1 MGRPERPV
9 NPEDGHVQMLAWQLR
24 QLRAAAGR
32 PSYRRLAQRA
42 HYSSSTLADAAK
54 GERLPSLEV
63 TVAYARACGG
73 DPDEWR
79 RRWTT
84 ASEALA
90 DLGAARPADDAQGAP
105 SPYRGLLPFEAEDA
119 AWFFGRDDLVR
130 RLVDRVGRL
139 PVVAVLG
146 ASGSGKSSLLRAGLV
161 GAVADVD
168 SWRVMLTTPTDRPLD
183 ALSDQVAKLSGRDVR
198 QLRAELRE
206 DPATADVTIRAALPP
221 GARALLVVDQFEEI
235 FTLCDDPEERT
246 AFVDT
251 LVDVAVGEGRR
262 TTVVLGVRADFLAHV
277 TRLPRLLDALGDEAQ
292 VLVGPPSAEELR
304 AIVVAP
310 AERAGVLVDPDLV
323 ATVLATAGAEPGA
336 LPLLSHALRETW
348 RGRTGQRLTLAGYS
362 DTGGLGSAIARSAER
377 VYAELD
383 GAERAAA
390 RRILL
395 RLSALGDGTDDT
407 RRRIARGELDGVA
420 DPAVTDRVL
429 ARLADARLV
438 VLGDGRV
445 EMAHEAL
452 IRAWPRLHRWLGDDR
467 ANLHVHRRLTE
478 AAGTWGKLDRD
489 PGALYRGAQLTIA
502 RTWAQDRR
510 HELNEAEGAFLD
522 ASVALADA
530 AEAAARRRARLRTVL
545 VAAMAVLLV
554 LAVVGGAVALQQRGV
569 ATDRQRLA
577 TAHQLSLT
585 ARSLVA
591 SDPAL
596 AGLVGVEAFRLHPDA
611 ETRGAVVSAAAV
623 GELRTEID
631 AGGPTKYGVAVSP
644 DGTLVASGGL
654 DGRVVLW
661 DARTGAERAV
671 VAAHDGRSGRRV
683 EFSADG
689 GLLAATSNEQVGGQD
704 RSSVL
709 VWDVANGRPR
719 LELDRTG
726 ITQLAFSGD
735 GGKLALGARDG
746 GVELIDVAS
755 GAARKWTA
763 HRTRVQSLSFSP
775 DRSLLVTTA
784 STDGGPIVWDAAT
797 GARVTTLPV
806 QRIHTVGFAT
816 TGRTVMA
823 ASEGDGVTGWDL
835 TGPAPRKAYELADP
849 TPRVWGASAPR
860 AGHVAIVDY
869 DGVITMWDTATRLP
883 VATYRDRYGVEALA
897 VALSPDASVLAS
909 VGFDGTIVV
918 RHRPVPPFGGHG
930 AAVADI
936 AVAPDGRVA
945 TAGRDRTVRIWD
957 PDGRP
962 LATLAGH
969 SDTVEAVAFGPD
981 GTTLA
986 AATRDNVVTLWSVDR
1001 AEKLATI
1008 PFTGIGTA
1016 SDVEFGPGGRE
1027 VFATSLKRFRWD
1039 IGDPARPREVPFT
1052 SAAFVASVLKPSAD
1066 GRFIVSANTAGGV
1079 MFWDPADDER
1089 LHAFSSDRGSVLDLA
1104 LRPDDA
1110 VVAVAGA
1117 DRTVKLLDTSTY
1129 EVSATLVG
1137 HTAPVQR
1144 VAYSRDGRMLAS
1156 VGLNAEIIVWDLDA
1170 RRPLMR
1176 LTGHAATVHS
1186 LAFTADGD
1194 LLTGGGD
1201 GRIVR
1206 WDLDPAASADRVCA
1220 AVGRNL
1226 TPGEWAAHLPTEPYR
1241 PTCA

>member
-1 MGRPERPV
+1 V

-161 GAVADVD
+161 GAVADDD

-348 RGRTGQRLTLAGYS
+348 RGRTGHRLTLAGYT

-390 RRILL
+390 RRVLL

-596 AGLVGVEAFRLHPDA
+596 AGLVAVEAFRLHPDA

-644 DGTLVASGGL
+644 DGTLVASGGA

-661 DARTGAERAV
+661 DARTGAERATV
-671 VAAHDGRSGRRV
+671 VEHDGLSARQV
-683 EFSADG
+683 AFSDDG
-689 GLLAATSNEQVGGQD
+689 GLLASTAIEPVGGDD
-704 RSSVL
+704 RAMIL
-709 VWDVANGRPR
+709 VWDVTSRRPV
-719 LELDRTG
+719 LELRRTG
-726 ITQLAFSGD
+726 LTQHLAFAGD
-735 GGKLALGARDG
+735 GSRLAVGYRDG
-746 GVELIDVAS
+746 SVETIDVPS
-755 GAARKWTA
+755 GTGRKWAA
-763 HRTRVQSLSFSP
+763 HRARVQSLSFSP

-784 STDGGPIVWDAAT
+784 SADGGPVVWDVAT
-797 GARVTTLPV
+797 GARVAVLPA
-806 QRIHTVGFAT
+806 QRVHTVRFAR
-816 TGRTVMA
+816 TGRVVMA
-823 ASEGDGVTGWDL
+823 ASEHNGVTGWDL
-835 TGPAPRKAYELADP
+835 AGPTPRKAYELANP
-849 TPRVWGASAPR
+849 TPRVWGASEPR
-860 AGHVAIVDY
+860 ADHLAIVDY
-869 DGVITMWDTATRLP
+869 DGVITVWDTLTRMP
-883 VATYRDRYGVEALA
+883 IATYRDRYGVEALA
-897 VALSPDASVLAS
+897 VTLSPDASVLAS

-918 RHRPVPPFGGHG
+918 RHRPVPAFGGHG

-945 TAGRDRTVRIWD
+945 TAGRDRTVRIWTA
-957 PDGRP
+957 DGRP

-969 SDTVEAVAFGPD
+969 PDTVEAVAFGPD

-986 AATRDNVVTLWSVDR
+986 AATRDNTVVLWSVDR

-1008 PFTGIGTA
+1008 PFPGVGTA
-1016 SDVEFGPGGRE
+1016 SDLTFGPGGRE
-1027 VFATSLKRFRWD
+1027 VFAASLKRFRWD
-1039 IGDPARPREVPFT
+1039 ISDPTHPREVAFV
-1052 SAAFVASVLKPSAD
+1052 SAAFVASRIAPSKD
-1066 GRFIVSANTAGGV
+1066 GTFIVSASPTGGV
-1079 MFWDPADDER
+1079 LFWDAADDER
-1089 LHAFSSDRGSVLDLA
+1089 LHTLSSDKGAVLDIA
-1104 LRPDDA
+1104 LRPDDR

-1117 DRTVKLLDTSTY
+1117 DRTVKLVDTRTY
-1129 EVSATLVG
+1129 AVSATLAG

-1144 VAYSRDGRMLAS
+1144 VVYSRDGRMLAS
-1156 VGLNAEIIVWDLDA
+1156 AGLNGEIIVWDLGSGQ
-1170 RRPLMR
+1170 PLTR
-1176 LTGHAATVHS
+1176 LSGHAATVHS
-1186 LAFTADGD
+1186 LAFTADGN
-1194 LLTGGGD
+1194 LLSGD
-1201 GRIVR
+1201 GEGRVVR

>member
-24 QLRAAAGR
+24 QLRAAAGA

-42 HYSSSTLADAAK
+42 HYSTSTLADAAK

-63 TVAYARACGG
+63 TLAYAVACGG

-90 DLGAARPADDAQGAP
+90 AGGVTPPADHEQAP
-105 SPYRGLLPFEAEDA
+105 SPYRGLLAFEAEDA

-130 RLVDRVGRL
+130 RLVERVGRS

-146 ASGSGKSSLLRAGLV
+146 ASGSGKSSLLRAGLI
-161 GAVADVD
+161 GAVAEDET
-168 SWRVMLTTPTDRPLD
+168 WRVMLTTPTDRPLD
-183 ALSDQVAKLSGRDVR
+183 ALSDQVAKLSERDVR

-221 GARALLVVDQFEEI
+221 GGRALLVVDQFEEI
-235 FTLCDDPEERT
+235 FTLCDDHAERE
-246 AFVDT
+246 AFVDA

-277 TRLPRLLDALGDEAQ
+277 TRLPRLLDALGDDAQ
-292 VLVGPPSAEELR
+292 VLVGPPSTEELR

-310 AERAGVLVDPDLV
+310 AERAGLLVDPDLV
-323 ATVLATAGAEPGA
+323 ATVLASAGQEPGA
-336 LPLLSHALRETW
+336 LPLLSHAMRETW
-348 RGRTGQRLTLAGYS
+348 RGRTGQRLTLAGYTA
-362 DTGGLGSAIARSAER
+362 TGGLGSAIARSAER

-390 RRILL
+390 RRVLL

-407 RRRIARGELDGVA
+407 RRRIARDELDGIA

-438 VLGDGRV
+438 VLGHGRV

-478 AAGTWGKLDRD
+478 AAGTWSQLDRD
-489 PGALYRGAQLTIA
+489 PGALYRGAQLAIA

-530 AEAAARRRARLRTVL
+530 AEAAARRRGRLRTAL
-545 VAAMAVLLV
+545 VGAMAVLLV
-554 LAVVGGAVALQQRGV
+554 LAVAGGAVAVRQRGV

-577 TAHQLSLT
+577 TTHQLSLT
-585 ARSLVA
+585 ARSLLA

-596 AGLVGVEAFRLHPDA
+596 AALLAVEAHRLHPDA

-623 GELRTEID
+623 GEPRTEID

-644 DGTLVASGGL
+644 DGTMVASGGL

-661 DARTGAERAV
+661 DARTGAEHAVV
-671 VAAHDGRSGRRV
+671 VAARKGMPGRQVR
-683 EFSADG
+683 FSADG
-689 GLLAATSNEQVGGQD
+689 ARLASTSNEQASGTN
-704 RSSVL
+704 RASVL
-709 VWDVANGRPR
+709 VWDLAAGRAV

-726 ITQLAFSGD
+726 MTQNLAFSAD
-735 GGKLALGARDG
+735 GGRLALGYQDG
-746 GVELIDVAS
+746 RVELVDVAS
-755 GAARKWTA
+755 GEGRTWAAHHA
-763 HRTRVQSLSFSP
+763 RVQSLSFSP
-775 DRSLLVTTA
+775 DGSLLVTA
-784 STDGGPIVWDAAT
+784 SATDGGPVVWDGAT

-806 QRIHTVGFAT
+806 RGIHTVGFAA
-816 TGRTVMA
+816 TGREVMA
-823 ASEGDGVTGWDL
+823 ASERDGVTGWDVS
-835 TGPAPRKAYELADP
+835 GPTPRKVYELENP
-849 TPRVWGASAPR
+849 TPRVWGVSEPR
-860 AGHVAIVDY
+860 AGHLAIVDY
-869 DGVITMWDTATRLP
+869 DGVITVWDTATRMP
-883 VATYRDRYGVEALA
+883 VATYRDRYGVEALS
-897 VALSPDASVLAS
+897 VALSPDGSVLAS
-909 VGFDGTIVV
+909 AGFDGTIVV

-962 LATLAGH
+962 LATLTGH
-969 SDTVEAVAFGPD
+969 SDTVETVAFGPN

-986 AATRDNVVTLWSVDR
+986 AATRDNTVTLWSVAR

-1008 PFTGIGTA
+1008 PFPGVGTA
-1016 SDVEFGPGGRE
+1016 SDLEFGPNGQL
-1027 VFATSLKRFRWD
+1027 FAASLKRFRWD
-1039 IGDPARPREVPFT
+1039 VGDPAHPQEVLFD
-1052 SAAFVASVLKPSAD
+1052 AAAVLASVVKPSAD
-1066 GRFIVSANTAGGV
+1066 GRFIVSTSTSGSV
-1079 MFWDPADDER
+1079 VFWDPADDER
-1089 LHAFSSDRGSVLDLA
+1089 LHVLPGDRGSVLDLA

-1117 DRTVKLLDTSTY
+1117 DRTVRLLDTRTY
-1129 EVSATLVG
+1129 EVTATLTG

-1156 VGLNAEIIVWDLDA
+1156 VGLNGEIIVWDLDA
-1170 RRPLMR
+1170 RKPAMR

-1186 LAFTADGD
+1186 IAFTADGD
-1194 LLTGGGD
+1194 LLTGAAD

-1206 WDLDPAASADRVCA
+1206 WDLDPAASADRICA
-1220 AVGRNL
+1220 AVGRDL
-1226 TPGEWAAHLPTEPYR
+1226 STAEWAAHLPAEPYR
-1241 PTCA
+1241 RTCS

>member
-1 MGRPERPV
+1 
-9 NPEDGHVQMLAWQLR
+9 
-24 QLRAAAGR
+24 
-32 PSYRRLAQRA
+32 
-42 HYSSSTLADAAK
+42 
-54 GERLPSLEV
+54 
-63 TVAYARACGG
+63 
-73 DPDEWR
+73 
-79 RRWTT
+79 
-84 ASEALA
+84 
-90 DLGAARPADDAQGAP
+90 
-105 SPYRGLLPFEAEDA
+105 
-119 AWFFGRDDLVR
+119 
-130 RLVDRVGRL
+130 
-139 PVVAVLG
+139 
-146 ASGSGKSSLLRAGLV
+146 
-161 GAVADVD
+161 
-168 SWRVMLTTPTDRPLD
+168 MLTTPTDRPLD
-183 ALSDQVAKLSGRDVR
+183 ALSDQVAKLSERDVR

-235 FTLCDDPEERT
+235 FTLCDDPEERA
-246 AFVDT
+246 AFVDA

-292 VLVGPPSAEELR
+292 VLVGPPSADELR

-310 AERAGVLVDPDLV
+310 AERAGLLVDPDLV

-348 RGRTGQRLTLAGYS
+348 RGRTGHRLTLAGYTA
-362 DTGGLGSAIARSAER
+362 TGGLGSAIARSAER

-390 RRILL
+390 RRVLL

-429 ARLADARLV
+429 ARLAEARLV
-438 VLGDGRV
+438 VLDDGRV

-478 AAGTWGKLDRD
+478 AAGTWSKLDRD
-489 PGALYRGAQLTIA
+489 PGALYRGAQLAIA

-530 AEAAARRRARLRTVL
+530 AEAAARRRARLRTAL

-585 ARSLVA
+585 ARSLLA

-596 AGLVGVEAFRLHPDA
+596 AGLLAVEAFRLHPDA

-644 DGTLVASGGL
+644 DGTLVASGGA

-661 DARTGAERAV
+661 DARTGAERATL
-671 VAAHDGRSGRRV
+671 AEHDGLPAGRWRS
-683 EFSADG
+683 ATDG
-689 GLLAATSNEQVGGQD
+689 GLLASTAIEPVGGDD
-704 RSSVL
+704 RAMIL
-709 VWDVANGRPR
+709 VWDVASRPAGARAAPHRPHPASGVHRRRQPAGGRLQGRQCRDDRRAVGQQPQVDRASRPR
-719 LELDRTG
+719 PVA
-726 ITQLAFSGD
+726 QLQPRPVLAGHRRPPAD
-735 GGKLALGARDG
+735 GEP
-746 GVELIDVAS
+746 V
-755 GAARKWTA
+755 
-763 HRTRVQSLSFSP
+763 
-775 DRSLLVTTA
+775 
-784 STDGGPIVWDAAT
+784 VWDAAT
-797 GARVTTLPV
+797 GARVAVLPA
-806 QRIHTVGFAT
+806 QRVHTVRFAT
-816 TGRTVMA
+816 TGRVVMA
-823 ASEGDGVTGWDL
+823 ASEHNGVTGWDL
-835 TGPAPRKAYELADP
+835 TGPTPRKAYELANP
-849 TPRVWGASAPR
+849 TPRVWGASEPR
-860 AGHVAIVDY
+860 ADHLAIVDY
-869 DGVITMWDTATRLP
+869 DGVITVWDTLTRMP

-897 VALSPDASVLAS
+897 VTLSPDASVLAS

-918 RHRPVPPFGGHG
+918 RRRPVPPFGGHG

-945 TAGRDRTVRIWD
+945 TAGRDRTVRIWTA
-957 PDGRP
+957 DGRP

-969 SDTVEAVAFGPD
+969 PDTVEAVAFGPD
-981 GTTLA
+981 GNTLA
-986 AATRDNVVTLWSVDR
+986 AATRDNTVVLWSVDR

-1008 PFTGIGTA
+1008 PFPGVGTA
-1016 SDVEFGPGGRE
+1016 SDLTFGPGGRE
-1027 VFATSLKRFRWD
+1027 LFAASLKRFRWD
-1039 IGDPARPREVPFT
+1039 ISDPAHPSDVPFV
-1052 SAAFVASVLKPSAD
+1052 SAAFVASRVAPSAD
-1066 GRFIVSANTAGGV
+1066 GTFIVSASPTGGV
-1079 MFWDPADDER
+1079 LFWDAADDER
-1089 LHAFSSDRGSVLDLA
+1089 LHTLSSDKGAVLDIA
-1104 LRPDDA
+1104 LRPDDR

-1117 DRTVKLLDTSTY
+1117 DRTVRLVDTHTY
-1129 EVSATLVG
+1129 AVSARLAG

-1144 VAYSRDGRMLAS
+1144 VVYSRDGRMLAS
-1156 VGLNAEIIVWDLDA
+1156 AGLNGEIIVWDLGSGQ
-1170 RRPLMR
+1170 PLTR
-1176 LTGHAATVHS
+1176 LSGHAATVHS

-1194 LLTGGGD
+1194 LLSGD
-1201 GRIVR
+1201 GEGRVVR

-1241 PTCA
+1241 PTCS